1 MAAWQTYLIRFTAT
15 LMSKMSVRRDEEE
28 PIKVVLRDLRDM
40 PLVPGPAQRDAIA
53 RLQPQLEEALRVLD
67 GLERD
72 RGLSAE
78 ERQQQEALWVL
89 RGAIEELE

>member
-15 LMSKMSVRRDEEE
+15 LMSKMSVRRDEE

-53 RLQPQLEEALRVLD
+53 ALQPYLEEALRVLD
-67 GLERD
+67 GLQRD

-78 ERQQQEALWVL
+78 ERQQQGALWVL